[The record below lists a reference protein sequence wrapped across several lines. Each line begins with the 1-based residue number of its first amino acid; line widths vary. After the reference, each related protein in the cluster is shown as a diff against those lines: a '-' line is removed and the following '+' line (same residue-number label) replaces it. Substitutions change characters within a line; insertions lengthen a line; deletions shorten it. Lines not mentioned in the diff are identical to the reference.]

1 MNGKKYRDVVSH
13 YESCLE
19 KYGDS
24 HLGDENVDI
33 PSFYAYR

>member
-1 MNGKKYRDVVSH
+1 MDDKKYLTIVAH

-24 HLGDENVDI
+24 LLRGGLAK
-33 PSFYAYR
+33 PT